1 LEIRAQIMSSDDLLT
16 TVDLAYTVTGSGQPL
31 VLLHGLGGC
40 QDNWELQVPAFAPF
54 YRVITVDLR
63 GHGQSPKPKGPYR
76 MSQLAADLALLLM
89 RLGARPAHV
98 LGLSLG
104 GAVAQQL
111 AIDEPDLVRS
121 LILVNTLPHFV
132 SKEWRQRL
140 MGVRRFAAAY
150 LGDMEKIADDVAGR
164 LFPALEQTPLRLEA
178 ATRLALNDPAAYR
191 ATLWAVARFDVTR
204 LLDLITCPTLVV
216 AGEQATTLPLAP
228 KRALAERLPHG
239 QFLLIPNSAHATPID
254 QPEVF
259 NAAVL
264 EFLRTEPQ

>member
-1 LEIRAQIMSSDDLLT
+1 MSSDSLLD
-16 TVDLAYTVTGSGQPL
+16 TVDLAYTAVGSGPPL

-40 QDNWELQVPAFAPF
+40 QDNWELQLPAFTPHF
-54 YRVITVDLR
+54 RVITPDLR

-89 RLGARPAHV
+89 RLQARPAHV

-111 AIDEPDLVRS
+111 ALDEPQLVRS
-121 LILVNTLPHFV
+121 LVLVNTLPRFV

-140 MGVRRFAAAY
+140 MGLRRFVGAY
-150 LGDMEKIADDVAGR
+150 LGDMDKIADDVAAR
-164 LFPALEQTPLRLEA
+164 LFPKIEQSPLRLEA

-191 ATLWAVARFDVTR
+191 ATLWAVARFDVTF
-204 LLDLITCPTLVV
+204 LLDLITCPTLVI
-216 AGEQATTLPLAP
+216 AGELDTTLPLAP
-228 KRALAERLPHG
+228 KRLLAEGLPNAR
-239 QFLLIPNSAHATPID
+239 FLTIADSAHATPID
-254 QPEVF
+254 QSAVF

-264 EFLRTEPQ
+264 EFLTTCP